1 MMAAGGGAARGG
13 GAATTSTSFRRSGG
27 SRLAAVPG
35 TRPALRHGQLLLSCG
50 VPSLDCVL
58 GGGLAVGTLLLIE
71 EDKYGVYSSLL
82 FKYFLAEGV
91 VCGHDLFVASAQDPP
106 ANIIKELPAPLL
118 DDNFKTE
125 RVEATAAKSEDCQD
139 SMQIAWR
146 YQNAPKVETSPTTS
160 MKFGHYYDVS
170 KKMSP
175 ELLQSIKWHSFFLP
189 DELPLEPKLKMCNM
203 NCGYAR
209 LLRSIQSVIYQEG
222 FDGSHP
228 QKKQKNILR
237 IGIQSLG
244 SLLWDDDIC
253 STNTPEDIHSLTKFL
268 YVLRGLLRKSL
279 SACIITMP
287 SHLIENKAIME
298 RVTNLSDMVVGL
310 ESFIGSERETNPLY
324 KDYHGLLHVHQIPR
338 LNSLICDVS
347 DTKDLAFR
355 LKRKQFTVEWVQDNY
370 LRQERNIYPPGFSY
384 LLKQKDSAWG
394 EGSLQHSTF
403 LMSFLAKAP
412 ALASRLV
419 RHSEPL
425 KQTGSGRIRQTAE
438 LRMWCCGHR
447 QEAPGLLVI
456 ST

>member
-1 MMAAGGGAARGG
+1 MMAAGGGAARGEG
-13 GAATTSTSFRRSGG
+13 VAATTATTAGTGTSFRRSGG

-35 TRPALRHGQLLLSCG
+35 TRPALRHGRLLISCG

-82 FKYFLAEGV
+82 LKYFLAEGV

-106 ANIIKELPAPLL
+106 ANILK
-118 DDNFKTE
+118 
-125 RVEATAAKSEDCQD
+125 
-139 SMQIAWR
+139 
-146 YQNAPKVETSPTTS
+146 TSPTTS
-160 MKFGHYYDVS
+160 IKFGHYYDVS

-175 ELLQSIKWHSFFLP
+175 ELLQSIRWHSFFLP

-209 LLRSIQSVIYQEG
+209 LLQSIQSVICQEG

-253 STNTPEDIHSLTKFL
+253 STNTPEDIHSITKFL
-268 YVLRGLLRKSL
+268 YILRGFLRKSL
-279 SACIITMP
+279 SACIITVP

-355 LKRKQFTVEWVQDNY
+355 LKRKQFTVERLHLPPDLSDTVSRSSKQD
-370 LRQERNIYPPGFSY
+370 LAESAK
-384 LLKQKDSAWG
+384 LLS
-394 EGSLQHSTF
+394 
-403 LMSFLAKAP
+403 
-412 ALASRLV
+412 
-419 RHSEPL
+419 
-425 KQTGSGRIRQTAE
+425 SG
-438 LRMWCCGHR
+438 CGAMAIGKKH
-447 QEAPGLLVI
+447 LDF
-456 ST
+456 

>member
-1 MMAAGGGAARGG
+1 MAARGAGAGTTATG
-13 GAATTSTSFRRSGG
+13 GPATSFQRKAAAG

-35 TRPALRHGQLLLSCG
+35 TRPSVRHGQLLLSSG
-50 VPSLDCVL
+50 LPSLDGVL

-71 EDKYGVYSSLL
+71 EDKYGVYSNLL

-91 VCGHDLFVASAQDPP
+91 VCGHDLFVASAMERPD
-106 ANIIKELPAPLL
+106 NILKKLPAPLL
-118 DDNFKTE
+118 DDTHRSE
-125 RVEATAAKSEDCQD
+125 LREVTPAKSEDFQD
-139 SMQIAWR
+139 SMKIAWR
-146 YQNAPKVETSPTTS
+146 YENLPKMEASPTSFT
-160 MKFGHYYDVS
+160 KFGHYYDIS
-170 KKMSP
+170 KTMSP
-175 ELLQSIKWHSFFLP
+175 ELLQSIKWHSFYLP
-189 DELPLEPKLKMCNM
+189 EELSLEPQLKMCNM
-203 NCGYAR
+203 NCGYAS
-209 LLRSIQSVIYQEG
+209 LLHSIQRVIYQEG

-244 SLLWDDDIC
+244 SLLWGDDIC
-253 STNTPEDIHSLTKFL
+253 SSDTPEDIHSLTKFL

-279 SACIITMP
+279 SACIITVP
-287 SHLIENKAIME
+287 SHLIQNKAME
-298 RVTNLSDMVVGL
+298 RVTNLSDIVVGL

-355 LKRKQFTVEWVQDNY
+355 LKRKQFTIEWVQDNY

-403 LMSFLAKAP
+403 LMSFLAKGMGFP
-412 ALASRLV
+412 FFQ
-419 RHSEPL
+419 L
-425 KQTGSGRIRQTAE
+425 KLLLKEGFVLIKKGMLRDDSLRCSHTA
-438 LRMWCCGHR
+438 
-447 QEAPGLLVI
+447 V
-456 ST
+456 